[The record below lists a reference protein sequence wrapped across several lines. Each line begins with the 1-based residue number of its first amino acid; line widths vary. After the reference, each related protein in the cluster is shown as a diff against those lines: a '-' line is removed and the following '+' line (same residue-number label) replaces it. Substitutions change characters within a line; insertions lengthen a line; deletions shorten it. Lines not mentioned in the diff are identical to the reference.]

1 MDEEAREA
9 AFALLTSTKGV
20 LYAISVVDNRRIDEI
35 NILQVR
41 RTWVHMHLCMLR
53 GVSYARIV
61 PRLHACFDVWC
72 E

>member
-35 NILQVR
+35 NILQV
-41 RTWVHMHLCMLR
+41 TGTCVHIHIHIYLCMLVR
-53 GVSYARIV
+53 FWR
-61 PRLHACFDVWC
+61 C
-72 E
+72 